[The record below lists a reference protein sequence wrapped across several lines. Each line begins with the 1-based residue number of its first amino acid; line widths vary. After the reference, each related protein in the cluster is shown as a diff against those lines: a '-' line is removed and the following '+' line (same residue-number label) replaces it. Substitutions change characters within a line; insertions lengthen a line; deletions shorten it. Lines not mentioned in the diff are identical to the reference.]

1 MIENIDNSKLVSA
14 SEVLKAIAHPTR
26 ISILNKLSDGKKHNV
41 TDLYTMLCCE
51 QATISHHLGILKNKG
66 ILVSQRVGKNTY
78 YAIERNAFIDCIL
91 NSLIKKTIQIS

>member
-1 MIENIDNSKLVSA
+1 
-14 SEVLKAIAHPTR
+14 
-26 ISILNKLSDGKKHNV
+26 
-41 TDLYTMLCCE
+41 MLCCE

-91 NSLIKKTIQIS
+91 NSLIKKTIQIR